1 MTGETVGY
9 IVPAM
14 TDKKPCVLIVGGGI
28 GGLTLALALHARGLP
43 CRVYEA
49 APEFQ
54 PLGVGINMLPH
65 AIRELTALGLQP
77 ALEALGVEARE
88 FAYFN
93 RHGQAIFAEPCGR
106 FAGYEYPHFSIHRA
120 DLHKV
125 LADAVAS
132 RLGPDAVRLGHRC
145 IGVEQDACGVEVSF
159 EDAEP
164 ATGAILVGADG
175 FHSAIRRQLHPS
187 EGAPHF
193 GGINMW
199 RGVTRRKP
207 FLTGASVTRVGTVA
221 RGKMVIYPI
230 RQFDDGTQL
239 VNWVTEQPRDD
250 HKPNDWA
257 TPGKIEDFIAPF
269 ADWRF
274 DWLDIPRLI
283 AEAEFILEYPMV
295 DRDPVDRWTF
305 GRITL
310 LGDAAHPMYPRG
322 GNGGAHAILD
332 AEALARLLDEM
343 TDPLAALGA
352 YEDERLPVTGEIVL
366 TNREQPPDY
375 IIEAVDALTGGE
387 PFDRIEDVIDPA
399 ELASISDRY
408 KDIARYSLESVGR

>member
-1 MTGETVGY
+1 MTGEESR
-9 IVPAM
+9 
-14 TDKKPCVLIVGGGI
+14 VLIVGGGI
-28 GGLTLALALHARGLP
+28 GGLTLALALHARGLS

-77 ALEALGVEARE
+77 ALGNYGVEARE

-125 LADAVAS
+125 LADAVAN
-132 RLGPDAVRLGHRC
+132 RLGPDTVRLGHRC
-145 IGVEQDACGVEVSF
+145 IGVEQDASGVKVSF
-159 EDAEP
+159 EDADP
-164 ATGAILVGADG
+164 ATGTIVVGADG

-187 EGAPHF
+187 EGAPQF

-239 VNWVTEQPRDD
+239 INWVTEQPRTDR
-250 HKPNDWA
+250 KPNDWA
-257 TPGKIEDFIAPF
+257 TPGRIEDFIAPF

-274 DWLDIPRLI
+274 GWLDIPELI
-283 AEAEFILEYPMV
+283 ADAEFVLEYPMV

-305 GRITL
+305 GRVTL

-332 AEALARLLDEM
+332 AEALARLIGAM
-343 TDPLAALGA
+343 TDPLAALKA

-366 TNREQPPDY
+366 TNREQPPDF
-375 IIEAVDALTGGE
+375 IIETVEALTGGE

-399 ELASISDRY
+399 ELAAISDRY

>member
-1 MTGETVGY
+1 MTGE
-9 IVPAM
+9 
-14 TDKKPCVLIVGGGI
+14 KPHVLIVGGGI
-28 GGLTLALALHARGLP
+28 GGLTLALALHARGLS

-49 APEFQ
+49 APEFR

-77 ALEALGVEARE
+77 ALESYGVEARE

-93 RHGQAIFAEPCGR
+93 RHGQAVFTEPCGR

-125 LADAVAS
+125 LAEAAAS
-132 RLGPDAVRLGHRC
+132 RLGQDALRLGRRC
-145 IGVEQDACGVEVSF
+145 IGVEQDAGGARALF

-164 ATGAILVGADG
+164 ASGTILVGADG
-175 FHSAIRRQLHPS
+175 FHSVVRRSFHPE

-199 RGVTRRKP
+199 RGVTRRTP

-257 TPGKIEDFIAPF
+257 TPGRIDDFIAPF
-269 ADWRF
+269 ADWKF
-274 DWLDIPRLI
+274 DWLDIPDLI
-283 AEAEFILEYPMV
+283 ARAEFILEYPML

-305 GRITL
+305 GRVTL

-332 AEALARLLDEM
+332 AEALARLLAEM
-343 TDPLAALGA
+343 DDPVAALNA
-352 YEDERLPVTGEIVL
+352 YEDERLEVTSEIVL
-366 TNREQPPDY
+366 ANRQQPPDY
-375 IIEAVDALTGGE
+375 IIETVEALTGGE

-399 ELASISDRY
+399 ELAAISDRY
-408 KDIARYSLESVGR
+408 KEIARYSLDLVGR